1 MKKILLLL
9 ALLLALTGCVRQEPP
24 APEPEPVPE
33 PAPIVTPAPVEP
45 EPAPEP
51 EPTPEEP
58 PIAEPR
64 LPDLP
69 YPAYCWGDTAVS
81 RDGTVILQVP
91 DHTLEL
97 VFDAVSGKPAG
108 FLAQPAQIS
117 MILYTAFYGLDGQ
130 PILTDTPLAGFHT
143 TGNLCWYFADG
154 GYTLLRLSDGTV
166 VADGLKTVEPAGDV
180 LVTKSNFWNSP
191 CVLVDR
197 MTGETVR
204 ELDRGF
210 TLSLVYR
217 DGSNLYLAMESTVDG
232 KMTLI
237 DLQGQPRLDDFH
249 EGIYDVSQ
257 GHAVVLDRE
266 NSRTVFRAV
275 NLRTGEAILQ
285 RDLAFQ
291 MLPDGML
298 AYTGT
303 GCQLLDRQ
311 GLPLNS
317 RTMDDAAPYD
327 WDSDGDPEL
336 ILGSVLQ
343 DGVYSTVLLTP
354 DGTELAV
361 LPTESHY
368 VTPLS
373 PTKIAYSV
381 FTGGE
386 ALRQEARLLDLDNS
400 TDILLT
406 TGSWALVQ
414 PIETSGG
421 RMILCEGTDFRQV
434 FLNDGTPVIPD
445 LDTGHYLGGDVFSTD
460 EGLRCLDGSWLYR
473 PE

>member
-64 LPDLP
+64 FPDLP

-81 RDGTVILQVP
+81 SDGTVILQVP

-143 TGNLCWYFADG
+143 TGNLCWYFADS

-166 VADGLKTVEPAGDV
+166 VAEGLKTVEPAGDV
-180 LVTKSNFWNSP
+180 LIMQSNFWNSP

-210 TLSLVYR
+210 TLSRVYR
-217 DGSNLYLAMESTVDG
+217 DGSSLYLAMESTVDG
-232 KMTLI
+232 KVTLI

-249 EGIYDVSQ
+249 DAILSVTQ
-257 GHAVVLDRE
+257 GCAVVYDSE
-266 NSRTVFRAV
+266 NGTRTYSAVDLETGTVLFRR
-275 NLRTGEAILQ
+275 NQPFHL
-285 RDLAFQ
+285 
-291 MLPDGML
+291 LPDSIL
-298 AYTGT
+298 ANLDVGA
-303 GCQLLDRQ
+303 QLLDRQ
-311 GLPLNS
+311 GQPLNEKIFGIAYPC
-317 RTMDDAAPYD
+317 DA
-327 WDSDGDPEL
+327 DSDGDSDL
-336 ILGSVLQ
+336 ILGSPLKDSDTTIVML
-343 DGVYSTVLLTP
+343 P
-354 DGTELAV
+354 DGTELASI
-361 LPTESHY
+361 PTSERY
-368 VTPLS
+368 VSPITP
-373 PTKIAYSV
+373 TQIIYCV
-381 FTGGE
+381 FTGAD
-386 ALRQEARLLDLDNS
+386 ALQQEVHLLDLDKG
-400 TDILLT
+400 TDMLLVT
-406 TGSWALVQ
+406 DSSFTMQ
-414 PIETSGG
+414 PITTSGG
-421 RMILCEGTDFRQV
+421 QMLLCTTEEGTRL
-434 FLNDGTPVIPD
+434 FLNDGTPARDD
-445 LDTGHYLGGDVFSTD
+445 LGPCTYLGGDVFACD